1 SNATLSLHD
10 ALPISYVIDVIVSSL
25 SPEKAARL
33 SNAVAEAFITSQT
46 EAKQNAA
53 RQANLLIARQIDDLQ
68 AKSREADERLEAY
81 RKEHGFVQIDGRTV
95 DEQTLQQLNEAN
107 VTARLKA
114 DEASA
119 RLARL
124 DSIARTSDGDL

>member
-81 RKEHGFVQIDGRTV
+81 RKERSEEHTS
-95 DEQTLQQLNEAN
+95 ELQSRE
-107 VTARLKA
+107 K
-114 DEASA
+114 
-119 RLARL
+119 
-124 DSIARTSDGDL
+124 